1 MTALVLGTGHAF
13 RPAYYL
19 MLAGIVGVIVTAKL
33 VDPAR
38 RPLPGS
44 DPAVSTDEEAR
55 ELVASGGAHRS

>member
-1 MTALVLGTGHAF
+1 V
-13 RPAYYL
+13 
-19 MLAGIVGVIVTAKL
+19 GIIVTAKL